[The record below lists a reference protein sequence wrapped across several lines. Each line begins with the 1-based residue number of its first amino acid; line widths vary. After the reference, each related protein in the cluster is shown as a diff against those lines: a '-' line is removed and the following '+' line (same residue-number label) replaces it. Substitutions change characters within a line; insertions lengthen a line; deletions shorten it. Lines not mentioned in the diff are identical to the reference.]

1 MKKYLKKM
9 SERSLK
15 LARNVMIMICVA
27 MVMTALSIYDGPILA
42 VIAIL
47 FTVGGFCWITAVV
60 DFESQEVRTKKVKE
74 KKNGK

>member
-1 MKKYLKKM
+1 MKNMLKKM

-15 LARNVMIMICVA
+15 IVRNLMIMLCVA
-27 MVMTALSIYDGPILA
+27 MVMTALSIYDGPVLA

-60 DFESQEVRTKKVKE
+60 DLAIHEELENRK
-74 KKNGK
+74 